1 MEKIRQTN
9 LVKFELPLAAKQRSI
24 NTIEKFF
31 KTFPSMVANQA
42 LGSFV
47 SRHPQVSKQSRNT
60 GNHDNTNQVDTA
72 NQDCSFTRLT
82 LNFPSFDRKVSLN
95 VENMNENALL
105 HFIQYYNMT
114 CSLNCCT
121 FHYTLKEKEG
131 TPGKFLEIIIETQS
145 SNTALLAET
154 ENFLAHFEA
163 LTN

>member
-1 MEKIRQTN
+1 MEEIRKTS
-9 LVKFELPLAAKQRSI
+9 LVKFELPLADKQRSI

-31 KTFPSMVANQA
+31 KTFPSMVANEA

-47 SRHPQVSKQSRNT
+47 LRHPQVSKQSRNT
-60 GNHDNTNQVDTA
+60 SNHDDTKQVGTTNQV
-72 NQDCSFTRLT
+72 CSFTRLT
-82 LNFPSFDRKVSLN
+82 LTFPSFDRKVSFN

-105 HFIQYYNMT
+105 HFIKYYNMT

-121 FHYTLKEKEG
+121 FYYTLKEKEG
-131 TPGKFLEIIIETQS
+131 MLGKFLEIIIEPSS

-154 ENFLAHFEA
+154 EIFLNHFET